1 MLIGSRQRLSQVIT
15 DPQLQIRSE
24 KIKRVSTTKTLGV
37 MVDECITWDK
47 HIDQVTRKVS
57 KGIGLLRRSKDLVN
71 KISLDTIYQV
81 LVLPHFNY
89 CALVWDNC
97 SITLQNK
104 LEKLQNKAGRII
116 TGDSYDTPSDI
127 VIKKLGWEILYDR
140 RKVQLSSLMKKLVR
154 GENNNNVTELF
165 SLSNRPC
172 YNLRSNNRVLSL
184 PQPNTN
190 AF

>member
-1 MLIGSRQRLSQVIT
+1 MEL
-15 DPQLQIRSE
+15 
-24 KIKRVSTTKTLGV
+24 
-37 MVDECITWDK
+37 CITWDK

-104 LEKLQNKAGRII
+104 LEKLQA
-116 TGDSYDTPSDI
+116 
-127 VIKKLGWEILYDR
+127 
-140 RKVQLSSLMKKLVR
+140 
-154 GENNNNVTELF
+154 
-165 SLSNRPC
+165 LSNRPC

-190 AF
+190 AFKKML

>member
-127 VIKKLGWEILYDR
+127 VIKKLGWEILYHR

-154 GENNNNVTELF
+154 GENNN
-165 SLSNRPC
+165 
-172 YNLRSNNRVLSL
+172 Y
-184 PQPNTN
+184 
-190 AF
+190 